1 MKKTFT
7 IFYSWQMDTPKKE
20 NYCYIMDT
28 LKKIQKDIK
37 SLLDVSIDISTD
49 SRGENGSNSIDVT
62 ILNKIS
68 NSDIFIADITPTST
82 IKNINEEGDVKKMK
96 MIPNPNV
103 MYELGYA
110 VNSLGWNRVILV
122 WNDKYGNKDFAPFDI
137 RNHLSVS
144 YYKDIKN
151 KDNDK
156 NLNLTNIISDK
167 ISNYAQLLIENQKRE
182 DLKFDLKLFFQ
193 TEEIVAE
200 RTLLD
205 SIHNV
210 CNNLAYNKKESGYW
224 DNLIDRY
231 KNNKRYTYLDPEID
245 KVYSTFINKLE
256 EMMINAMTYFDEVS
270 FDPPRSGDDRLF
282 KVRDFYAILDS
293 KKAFEEQRKTKDIF
307 ADFHKDLIK
316 LYEDYRKV
324 IKIKLHV

>member
-7 IFYSWQMDTPKKE
+7 IFYSWQMDTPKSE
-20 NYCYIMDT
+20 NYSY
-28 LKKIQKDIK
+28 IQKILSSAINEIK
-37 SLLDVSIDISTD
+37 SLYDVSINISTD

-62 ILNKIS
+62 ILNQIS

-82 IKNINEEGDVKKMK
+82 IENINEDGDVKKMK
-96 MIPNPNV
+96 KIPNPNV

-137 RNHLSVS
+137 RNHISVS
-144 YYKDIKN
+144 YYKD
-151 KDNDK
+151 NDTK
-156 NLNLTNIISDK
+156 LNRKLNLKEIIDEK
-167 ISNYAQLLIENQKRE
+167 ILKYDQLLIENQKRE

-210 CNNLAYNKKESGYW
+210 CNNLAYFKKESGYW

-231 KNNKRYTYLDPEID
+231 KNNQQYTYLDPEID

-282 KVRDFYAILDS
+282 KVRDFYAIHDS
-293 KKAFEEQRKTKDIF
+293 EIAFEEHQKTKNIF
-307 ADFHKDLIK
+307 AGFHKDLIK
-316 LYEDYRKV
+316 LYGDYRKV